1 MICDLDNIN
10 EIIMKEGLN
19 LLVVSYGGSASN
31 LLTNTLEK
39 NNYKIRTK
47 TWNEILCHCPHYIET
62 DVPIIYIYDNPIK
75 SFLSMKR
82 RGLQKINQK
91 KMSNNNNV
99 SFSDENFIKVMI
111 NQFNNWTN
119 QKRENV
125 LIVKTYELFETSIV
139 NKLESFLKKKMHHFP
154 IKYVQPKTKT
164 NIKDMEKY
172 KELFKKFQAEL
183 DFIDNY
189 CATD

>member
-31 LLTNTLEK
+31 VLTDTLEK

-111 NQFNNWTN
+111 NQFNKWTN
-119 QKRENV
+119 QKRKNV
-125 LIVKTYELFETSIV
+125 LIVKTNELFETSIV
-139 NKLESFLKKKMHHFP
+139 NKLESFLKKKIHHFP
-154 IKYVQPKTKT
+154 IKHVQPKTKT
-164 NIKDMEKY
+164 NIKDVEKY
-172 KELFKKFQAEL
+172 KKLFKKFQAEL
-183 DFIDNY
+183 DFIDTY
-189 CATD
+189 CAAG

>member
-31 LLTNTLEK
+31 VLTDTLEK

-111 NQFNNWTN
+111 NQFNKWTN
-119 QKRENV
+119 QKRKNV
-125 LIVKTYELFETSIV
+125 LIVKTNELFETSIV
-139 NKLESFLKKKMHHFP
+139 NKLESFLKKKIHHFP
-154 IKYVQPKTKT
+154 IKHVQPKTKT
-164 NIKDMEKY
+164 NIKDVEKY
-172 KELFKKFQAEL
+172 KKLFKKYQAEL
-183 DFIDNY
+183 DFIDTY
-189 CATD
+189 CADG

>member
-31 LLTNTLEK
+31 LLTDTLEK
-39 NNYKIRTK
+39 NNYKIKTK
-47 TWNEILCHCPHYIET
+47 TWHEILCHCPHYIET

-75 SFLSMKR
+75 SFLSVKR

-119 QKRENV
+119 QKLS
-125 LIVKTYELFETSIV
+125 LIHI
-139 NKLESFLKKKMHHFP
+139 
-154 IKYVQPKTKT
+154 
-164 NIKDMEKY
+164 
-172 KELFKKFQAEL
+172 
-183 DFIDNY
+183 
-189 CATD
+189 